1 MTQTVTLTDVRAEQV
16 TQLQAAIGTATALN
30 KQATAAGADQR
41 VLAVV
46 RGDL

>member
-1 MTQTVTLTDVRAEQV
+1 MTQAVTLTEVRNEQV
-16 TQLQAAIGTATALN
+16 TQLQSDITAAASLA
-30 KQATAAGADQR
+30 KQAAQQ